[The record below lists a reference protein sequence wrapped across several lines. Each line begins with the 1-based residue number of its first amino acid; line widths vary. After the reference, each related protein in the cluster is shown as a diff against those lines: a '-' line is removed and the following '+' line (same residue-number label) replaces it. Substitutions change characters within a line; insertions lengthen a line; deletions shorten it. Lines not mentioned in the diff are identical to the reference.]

1 MKLYNSLKS
10 LILEATNRVDI
21 EKAIKG
27 RNVVSIY
34 YAGDTTLNP
43 GYRTIEPV
51 CDGMS
56 RTKGGSGNLVVRA
69 WQRDGATDR
78 PRTMPGWRLFRADR
92 ISSWTP
98 TLETFDEP
106 RPNFNPTGD
115 KTLRNNKCFVI
126 ADFKTQLETPET
138 IV

>member
-1 MKLYNSLKS
+1 MKLYNSLKG
-10 LILEATNRVDI
+10 LILEAANRVEI
-21 EKAIKG
+21 EEAIKG

-43 GYRTIEPV
+43 GWRTIEPV

-56 RTKGGSGNLVVRA
+56 RTKVGTGNLVVRA
-69 WQRDGATDR
+69 WQREGATDR

-92 ISSWTP
+92 ITTWNP
-98 TLETFDEP
+98 TLDTFEEP
-106 RPNFNPTGD
+106 RPHFNPVGD
-115 KTLRNNKCFVI
+115 KTLRNNACFVI
-126 ADFKTQLETPET
+126 ADFKTAPET

>member
-1 MKLYNSLKS
+1 MKLYNSLKG

-43 GYRTIEPV
+43 GWRTIEPV

-56 RTKGGSGNLVVRA
+56 RTKVGSGNLVVRA
-69 WQRDGATDR
+69 WQREGATDR
-78 PRTMPGWRLFRADR
+78 PRTMPGWRLFRAHR
-92 ISSWTP
+92 TTSWNP
-98 TLETFDEP
+98 PLDTFDEP

-115 KTLRNNKCFVI
+115 KTLRNNACFVI
-126 ADFKTQLETPET
+126 ADFKTAPQT
-138 IV
+138 V

>member
-1 MKLYNSLKS
+1 MKLYNSLKG

-43 GYRTIEPV
+43 GWRTIEPV

-56 RTKGGSGNLVVRA
+56 RTKVGPGNLVVRA

-92 ISSWTP
+92 ITSWNP
-98 TLETFDEP
+98 TLDTFDEP

-115 KTLRNNKCFVI
+115 KTLRNNACFVI
-126 ADFKTQLETPET
+126 ADFKTAPQT
-138 IV
+138 V

>member
-27 RNVVSIY
+27 RNV
-34 YAGDTTLNP
+34 
-43 GYRTIEPV
+43 EPV
-51 CDGMS
+51 CDGMT
-56 RTKGGSGNLVVRA
+56 RTKVGAGNLVVRA
-69 WQRDGATDR
+69 WQQDGATDR

-92 ISSWTP
+92 ITSWNP
-98 TLETFDEP
+98 TLDTFDEP
-106 RPNFNPTGD
+106 RPNFNPVGD
-115 KTLRNNKCFVI
+115 KTLTNNACFVI
-126 ADFKTQLETPET
+126 ADFKTAQET